1 MRKPCR
7 SNDIE
12 GLAVEADTLEALEPK
27 VVAAITDLFE
37 LNGFTSSLPEI
48 PVISWPNSSFASLI
62 QLTERMAGYLREL
75 KELLLKGGCE
85 YVRPGKGDPEIWYSP
100 ISNRHFT
107 VD

>member
-1 MRKPCR
+1 MKHASIIVRADWDEEAGVWVAS

-48 PVISWPNSSFASLI
+48 PVHIMAEQLVRIPNP
-62 QLTERMAGYLREL
+62 TY
-75 KELLLKGGCE
+75 
-85 YVRPGKGDPEIWYSP
+85 
-100 ISNRHFT
+100 
-107 VD
+107 